1 MRFPATVCSACLVLA
16 AFVPLRAAG
25 AQAPDSVT
33 GFKTPSGHIQGDA
46 YPTDTPRMAVLR
58 CDITGP
64 GQPRVRRPRGC
75 ELDYGYAFELF
86 EPGGKSALL
95 CAGDTVADPRRT
107 VLAYGS
113 SWEFNGLR
121 CDVTAARLRCENKS
135 AHGFELSP
143 RRQRKF

>member
-1 MRFPATVCSACLVLA
+1 MRFPATVCSAGLALA
-16 AFVPLRAAG
+16 ALVPLKSAG

-33 GFKTPSGHIQGDA
+33 GFQTPSGRIHCDA
-46 YPTDTPRMAVLR
+46 YPTDTPRTAVLR

-64 GQPRVRRPRGC
+64 EQPRVRRPRGC

-113 SWEFNGLR
+113 SWEFSGLR

-143 RRQRKF
+143 RRRRLF